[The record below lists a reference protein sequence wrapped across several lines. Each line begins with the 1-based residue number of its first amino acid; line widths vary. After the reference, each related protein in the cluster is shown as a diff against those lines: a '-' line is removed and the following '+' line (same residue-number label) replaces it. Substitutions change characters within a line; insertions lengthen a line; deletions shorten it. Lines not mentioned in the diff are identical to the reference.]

1 MNNQKTFAK
10 RLEDALP
17 LLLAFILP
25 AVVMILVF
33 ISREIFPF
41 GDRSFLR
48 TDLYHQYAPFF
59 QELRDKLVNGESLFY
74 SWDIG
79 AGTNFIGLFAYYLAS
94 PFNWLLVLCPKA
106 YVIEFIT
113 YLIVLKISLS
123 GLSFAY
129 YLKKHTHTN
138 HIGIAFF
145 ATFYALSGYM
155 AAYSWNIMWLDCLVL
170 FPLIILGLE
179 RLVYEDKCVL
189 YCISLALCVI
199 TNYYISIMVCLTL
212 IIYFVA
218 LLFIAPT
225 NRTEIVRKD
234 EQTLIKRTFYMNYPK
249 KILMFAFYSF
259 LAAGISLVLLYPEFC
274 ALKLTA
280 SANSTFP
287 KTFSS
292 YFSMLEMISRHLVN
306 VEVHLGLEHWPNIY
320 CGVAIL
326 MFIPLYVMNKRVNY
340 REKAANLIL
349 ILFFLAS
356 FSMNF
361 LNFIWHGF
369 HYPNSLPCRQS
380 FAYVFLLLVMG
391 YKGFMGVRDRSL
403 KQIVT
408 ALWIALGFVLIAE
421 QVNKE
426 NELFHFSVYYVSAL
440 FIGLEALLIYLYR
453 KLERKQSLRTLAM
466 VAVFVVLIEAFTNT
480 TVTSVTTISRT
491 NYVNYDN
498 DYEALTDYAME
509 LENNDFFRMEKMR
522 LRTKNDGSWYQYPS
536 ISVFSSTANA
546 SLTSLYKKLGMEAS
560 TNAYCSNGATALVN
574 ALFNIR
580 YEFSDRNIADNAVT
594 KLVGS
599 SGIIKLYQYQNTLS
613 IGYMIPGDIDELWT
627 IGTSPVITQN
637 NFVQEVA
644 GIDKQI
650 LRLVQ
655 WDTKADKRMTF
666 TAEESGYYHL
676 YLTNSSIDEIKVVVG
691 SGSSVSH
698 TSCRRRYLV
707 DVGYVPAGETVVVTT
722 EGSVS
727 LSGNLYRL
735 DETVLEETVNTLKD
749 GCLQVTSHS
758 ATQICGTVTAAQDGT
773 FFTTIPYEAGWT
785 VKVDGQEVT
794 TRAALD
800 TFLAVDLTAG
810 THTIEM
816 NYVPEGF
823 TFGWQASLA
832 SLLLFALITAI
843 RYLIK
848 RIWGYKYNVFVEE
861 EEIYLG
867 ENAEDEDDTEMAES
881 LITEEAPETPDPTRP
896 EVIAAAEA
904 AKKASKE
911 TQTEISEEDVLVA
924 ADTPEADALTD
935 FADPE
940 LEQALAKAV
949 ETTEEA
955 PPADTAQDG
964 DTKQDENAP
973 ETTDSESV

>member
-1 MNNQKTFAK
+1 MNKQKNFLK

-17 LLLAFILP
+17 LSLAFIMPVL
-25 AVVMILVF
+25 VMLLVF
-33 ISREIFPF
+33 ISREIYPF

-59 QELRDKLVNGESLFY
+59 QEMRDKLQNGESLFY

-94 PFNWLLVLCPKA
+94 PFNWLLFLCPQA

-113 YLIVLKISLS
+113 YLTVFKI
-123 GLSFAY
+123 GLCGLAFAY
-129 YLKKHTHTN
+129 YLKKHTRTN

-155 AAYSWNIMWLDCLVL
+155 AAYSWNTMWLDCLVL
-170 FPLIILGLE
+170 FPLIMLGLE

-212 IIYFVA
+212 IIYFIA

-225 NRTEIVRKD
+225 HRSEIVRKD

-280 SANSTFP
+280 SADSTFP
-287 KTFSS
+287 KTFTS
-292 YFSMLEMISRHLVN
+292 YFSMIEMVSRHLVN
-306 VEVHLGLEHWPNIY
+306 VDIHLGLEHWPNIY

-326 MFIPLYVMNKRVNY
+326 MFIPLYVMNKKVNY

-391 YKGFMGVRDRSL
+391 YKGFMGIRDRSL

-408 ALWIALGFVLIAE
+408 ALWIALGFIVVAE
-421 QVNKE
+421 YVNKE
-426 NELFHFSVYYVSAL
+426 NDLFHFSVYYVSAL
-440 FIGLEALLIYLYR
+440 FVGLEALLIYMYR
-453 KLERKQSLRTLAM
+453 KLDKKQSLRTLAM
-466 VAVFVVLIEAFTNT
+466 IGVFVVLIEAFTNT
-480 TVTSVTTISRT
+480 TVTSVTTISRP
-491 NYVNYDN
+491 NYVNYDR
-498 DYEALTDYAME
+498 DYETLTDYAKE
-509 LENNDFFRMEKMR
+509 LEKYDFFRMEKMR

-546 SLTSLYKKLGMEAS
+546 NLTSFYKKLGMEAS

-580 YEFSDRNIADNAVT
+580 YEFSDRTIADNDVT

-613 IGYMIPGDIDELWT
+613 IGYMIPGDIDELW
-627 IGTSPVITQN
+627 ILGTSPILTQN
-637 NFVQEVA
+637 NFVRDVA
-644 GIDKQI
+644 GIDATL
-650 LRLVQ
+650 LRMVS
-655 WDTKADKRMTF
+655 WETKSEQRMTY
-666 TAEESGYYHL
+666 TAKESGYYHL
-676 YLTNSSIDEIKVVVG
+676 YLTNSSIDSVKVVIG

-698 TSCRRRYLV
+698 TSCKRRYII
-707 DVGYVPAGETVVVTT
+707 DVGYVPAGETVTVTT
-722 EGSVS
+722 DGSAS

-735 DETVLEETVNTLKD
+735 DADVLKQTVDTLKE

-758 ATQICGTVTAAQDGT
+758 ATQICGTVNAAQDGT
-773 FFTTIPYEAGWT
+773 FFTTIPYEEGWI
-785 VKVDGQEVT
+785 VKVDGQEVKPY
-794 TRAALD
+794 AAMD
-800 TFLAVDLTAG
+800 TFLALHLTAG

-816 NYVPEGF
+816 NYVPDGF
-823 TFGWQASLA
+823 TFGWQASVA
-832 SLLLFALITAI
+832 SILLFILITII
-843 RYLIK
+843 RILIK
-848 RIWGYKYNVFVEE
+848 KIWGYKYNVFVEE
-861 EEIYLG
+861 EEINL
-867 ENAEDEDDTEMAES
+867 NDADEDEAEEVLES
-881 LITEEAPETPDPTRP
+881 LITEERP
-896 EVIAAAEA
+896 EVIAAEEVKEQTEAEA
-904 AKKASKE
+904 
-911 TQTEISEEDVLVA
+911 IF
-924 ADTPEADALTD
+924 TD
-935 FADPE
+935 SE
-940 LEQALAKAV
+940 LEQSLAKAV
-949 ETTEEA
+949 EDTSTEDTENVIVAEDEA
-955 PPADTAQDG
+955 SDEKITDTAP
-964 DTKQDENAP
+964 DTDIEDMKNSDIEDE
-973 ETTDSESV
+973 TSI